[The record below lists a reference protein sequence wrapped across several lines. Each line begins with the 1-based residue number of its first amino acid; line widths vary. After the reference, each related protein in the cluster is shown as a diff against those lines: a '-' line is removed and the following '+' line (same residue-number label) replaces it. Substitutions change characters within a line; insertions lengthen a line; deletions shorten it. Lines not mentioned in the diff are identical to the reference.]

1 MAAEQVVD
9 NVARHRFELDV
20 GGEVCFADYHRDGS
34 HLIVTHVEAPPP
46 LRGTGAA
53 GRLMEGVL
61 AAVRTEGLQVIP
73 LCSYAAA
80 YIRRHREHQDLL
92 AH

>member
-1 MAAEQVVD
+1 MAVEKVVD

-20 GGEVCFADYHRDGS
+20 DGQVSFADYHKDGS
-34 HLIVTHVEAPPP
+34 HLIVTHVEAPPA
-46 LRGTGAA
+46 LRGTGVA

-61 AAVRTEGLQVIP
+61 AAARTERLQVIP

-92 AH
+92 AS